1 MNRNNVQKRVRM
13 SQDTYEDDDTNHNYL
28 EKDVD
33 IDDIVVPS
41 SNTMDL
47 GGDGDSDEGEGN
59 AKPLQVQMV
68 ELEVEI
74 LTAKRAILQTQRAQH
89 AHSFGSA
96 FAERDIILR
105 SHASKKRSRRRRI
118 SKQQ

>member
-1 MNRNNVQKRVRM
+1 M
-13 SQDTYEDDDTNHNYL
+13 

-33 IDDIVVPS
+33 IDDIVIPS
-41 SNTMDL
+41 SNTVDL

-89 AHSFGSA
+89 AQHAHSFGSA
-96 FAERDIILR
+96 FAERDITLR
-105 SHASKKRSRRRRI
+105 SHASKKRSRRHRI